1 MHMILKAEQNG
12 NVSKDDEKVEDD
24 FEEDIEDDFE
34 EDIEDDVEEDIEDD
48 VEEKVQ
54 ANRSVLAK
62 FNIPYD

>member
-12 NVSKDDEKVEDD
+12 NVSKDDEKVEDE
-24 FEEDIEDDFE
+24 FEEDIEEDF
-34 EDIEDDVEEDIEDD
+34 EEDIEDD